1 MHRGKLLTLLIL
13 FAAVAVAGFAVW
25 FHHRQSSR
33 VLEALSPNTAAL
45 IAYAP
50 QVELLRLASEKDAPD
65 AAPLEI
71 LRLQGH
77 SYYVTERKD
86 ITQAKSVR
94 TVRGW
99 LVHNDNYDWS
109 APAAESK
116 GPWQYA
122 LVFTQGPQQQA
133 MLYFNHTHSQMLLP
147 ETGQVLST
155 APMNAGLKE
164 FFDAQFTAQRN

>member
-1 MHRGKLLTLLIL
+1 MHRGKLLSLLMI

-25 FHHRQSSR
+25 FHHQQSSR
-33 VLEALSPNTAAL
+33 VLQALSPNTAAL

-50 QVELLRLASEKDAPD
+50 QVELLRLTSEKDAGG

-71 LRLQGH
+71 LRLQGR
-77 SYYVTERKD
+77 SYYVTERKG
-86 ITQAKSVR
+86 ITEAQNIR

-122 LVFTQGPQQQA
+122 LVFTQGPQQHA
-133 MLYFNHTHSQMLLP
+133 TLLFDHAHAQMLLP
-147 ETGQVLST
+147 DTGQVLST

-164 FFDAQFTAQRN
+164 FFDARFAVERN